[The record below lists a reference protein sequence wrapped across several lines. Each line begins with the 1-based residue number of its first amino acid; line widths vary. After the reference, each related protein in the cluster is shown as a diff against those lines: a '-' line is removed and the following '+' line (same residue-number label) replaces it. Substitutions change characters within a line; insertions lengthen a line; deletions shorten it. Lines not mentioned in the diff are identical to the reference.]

1 VEENLDPFEDWRRNV
16 VDLNSMTLK
25 QRKLATE
32 EGQRDLQSSLKLQT
46 RRFKQ
51 VEMKSIEA
59 IPDRLYENRMYF
71 SHSGVSSTRRAE
83 QRTEAW
89 KQEEWKPSQQALEKR
104 REVNDLF
111 SFYGVKQVTASKKG
125 SAVQQSRALRRLMT
139 ESVDR
144 ETKRQEREACE
155 DEQGL
160 SRQASG
166 RADGAPASS
175 RTPSLSPPGKKS

>member
-1 VEENLDPFEDWRRNV
+1 M

-51 VEMKSIEA
+51 VDMKAIEA
-59 IPDRLYENRMYF
+59 TPDRLYENRMYF
-71 SHSGVSSTRRAE
+71 SQAGVSSMRRAE

-89 KQEEWKPSQQALEKR
+89 KQEEWKPSQKALEKR
-104 REVNDLF
+104 REVSDLF
-111 SFYGVKQVTASKKG
+111 SFYGVKQVSASKKG

-160 SRQASG
+160 SRQVSG
-166 RADGAPASS
+166 RPDGAASS
-175 RTPSLSPPGKKS
+175 SQRASLSPPGKKN